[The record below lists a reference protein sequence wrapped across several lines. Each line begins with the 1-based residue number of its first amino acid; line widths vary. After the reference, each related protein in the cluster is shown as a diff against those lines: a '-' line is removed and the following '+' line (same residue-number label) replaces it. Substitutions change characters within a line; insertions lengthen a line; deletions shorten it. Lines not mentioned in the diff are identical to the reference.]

1 MAARRSQRIR
11 RTLVAAAAVL
21 AFVAPS
27 GVRAAPAARADAR
40 PNVIVVLVDDMGW
53 SDIGAYGGEIPTPNL
68 DALAGRGIRFT
79 QFYATPRC
87 SPTRSSLLT
96 GLYPHQAGM
105 GHLDTVIRPGSPGT
119 TGRLNDRSVTIA
131 DLLREA

>member
-1 MAARRSQRIR
+1 MAARRSRWSGR
-11 RTLVAAAAVL
+11 ATLAAVGIVVVVAL
-21 AFVAPS
+21 DSVRVAPAL
-27 GVRAAPAARADAR
+27 RTDAR

-53 SDIGAYGGEIPTPNL
+53 SDLGSYGGEIPTPNL
-68 DALAGRGIRFT
+68 DGLAGRGVRFT

-105 GHLDTVIRPGSPGT
+105 GHLDNVILPGSSGT
-119 TGRLNDRSVTIA
+119 
-131 DLLREA
+131 